1 MNPCI
6 FRPNCLRFFWSFFPF
21 LTKLPC
27 LLFIPDITYLQNLS
41 YDLTDK
47 NNPPFQM
54 LHIFLAPTSF
64 LGYVFL
70 TLFLSLSLVPEGIK
84 ETYEHVM
91 VKFFYYDHLLR
102 KSSYLFMIYGR

>member
-41 YDLTDK
+41 YDLNDK
-47 NNPPFQM
+47 NNSPFQM
-54 LHIFLAPTSF
+54 LHIFLEYDVGEFGVTSRQHQ
-64 LGYVFL
+64 LRSQGVFL

-91 VKFFYYDHLLR
+91 VKFFY
-102 KSSYLFMIYGR
+102 

>member
-6 FRPNCLRFFWSFFPF
+6 FQPNCLRFFWSFFPF

-54 LHIFLAPTSF
+54 LHIFLEYDVGEFGVTSRQ
-64 LGYVFL
+64 
-70 TLFLSLSLVPEGIK
+70 
-84 ETYEHVM
+84 HQ
-91 VKFFYYDHLLR
+91 LR
-102 KSSYLFMIYGR
+102 S